1 MAALAYSAYAYL
13 LANAPIS
20 LVATHAFVNPIVAV
34 FLGVWLRNEQINLSI
49 LVGGFVVVIGVALV
63 VLGEKPRD
71 LLEPEL

>member
-1 MAALAYSAYAYL
+1 
-13 LANAPIS
+13 
-20 LVATHAFVNPIVAV
+20 VAV
-34 FLGVWLRNEQINLSI
+34 LLGVWLRNEQINLSI